1 MLVRKVILCYARS
14 NLSEDKQSEALSE
27 RKTNSYAVSEGV
39 KKATRL
45 RNFIPHAQDEGYTR
59 VVAVKATFVQM

>member
-39 KKATRL
+39 KKATHL
-45 RNFIPHAQDEGYTR
+45 RNFIPHAQDLSGSGKSNVCSNVR
-59 VVAVKATFVQM
+59 